1 MEFYFNDNEIKNLFE
16 FLMSIEGKLIPDLLY
31 EDSNYRIL
39 RNYEDFDS
47 ILKYQTVHFF
57 LISDSFQIERLLV
70 TENRYIKGGNKYGIN
85 QRKGGPYIDLFFYRG
100 FSEDATVKYKR
111 SEIDIYG
118 KFIHVN
124 SSQEFKATE
133 ELTVYYKLIVDYIR
147 KRSKRI
153 KIGTK
158 KHYIGFELLNDKE
171 FLEQNNIM
179 IM

>member
-1 MEFYFNDNEIKNLFE
+1 MLIVLF
-16 FLMSIEGKLIPDLLY
+16 
-31 EDSNYRIL
+31 L
-39 RNYEDFDS
+39 RS
-47 ILKYQTVHFF
+47 QTIHFF

-70 TENRYIKGGNKYGIN
+70 TENRYIEEGNKYSIN

-124 SSQEFKATE
+124 SCEEFKATE
-133 ELTVYYKLIVDYIR
+133 ELIAYYKLIENYIR
-147 KRSKRI
+147 KNSKRI

-158 KHYIGFELLNDKE
+158 KHYIGLERLNDK
-171 FLEQNNIM
+171 N
-179 IM
+179 